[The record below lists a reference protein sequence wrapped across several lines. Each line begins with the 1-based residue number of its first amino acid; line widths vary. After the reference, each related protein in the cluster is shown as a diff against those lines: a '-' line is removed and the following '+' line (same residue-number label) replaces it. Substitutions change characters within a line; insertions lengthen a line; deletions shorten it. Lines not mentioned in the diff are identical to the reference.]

1 MKSLFVRGPSVT
13 ARLIL
18 VTLLSIALMAVD
30 HRQNHLETIRGAVS
44 TVIYPLQL
52 AADVPAS
59 VVGALSSALTSQ
71 RDLRSELEELKRER
85 LFLEAELQR
94 MAALEAENERLRRL
108 FESSRALDERLE
120 IAEILSV
127 DLDPFSRQ
135 VVLNKGSPQELYR
148 GQPVLDRD
156 GVMGQLTHVGPV
168 SSTAMLLTDPA
179 HAIPVQINRTGR
191 RAIAVGTGSAE
202 RLDVPYIPNN
212 ADIETGD
219 LLVTS
224 GLGGRFPSGY
234 PVARVTN
241 IEPRPGESYARV
253 DAEPLAR
260 IHRVREVLLVWSD
273 GDEEPSEGSGA
284 NEEKPILPG
293 SDEVISP

>member
-1 MKSLFVRGPSVT
+1 V
-13 ARLIL
+13 
-18 VTLLSIALMAVD
+18 ALMAVD
-30 HRQNHLETIRGAVS
+30 HRQNHLETIRGTVS

-59 VVGALSSALTSQ
+59 LMGMLSSAMTSQ
-71 RDLRSELEELKRER
+71 RDLRRELEELKQER

-135 VVLNKGSPQELYR
+135 VVLNKGSQQELYR

-156 GVMGQLTHVGPV
+156 GVMGQLTHVGPL

-224 GLGGRFPSGY
+224 GLGGRFPPGY

-273 GDEEPSEGSGA
+273 QGNNPAEEAPTGATEG
-284 NEEKPILPG
+284 EETP
-293 SDEVISP
+293 

>member
-1 MKSLFVRGPSVT
+1 MGADALGGSFIKSLFVHGPSVT

-18 VTLLSIALMAVD
+18 VTLLSVALMAVD
-30 HRQNHLETIRGAVS
+30 HRQNHLETIRGTVS

-59 VVGALSSALTSQ
+59 LMGMLSSAMTSQ
-71 RDLRSELEELKRER
+71 RDLRRELEELKQER

-135 VVLNKGSPQELYR
+135 VVLNKGSQQELYR

-156 GVMGQLTHVGPV
+156 GVMGQLTHVGPL

-224 GLGGRFPSGY
+224 GLGGRFPPGY

-273 GDEEPSEGSGA
+273 EDDKPASATEGEETP
-284 NEEKPILPG
+284 
-293 SDEVISP
+293 